1 MVSEDHLA
9 TLRRGI
15 PAWNVWRAA
24 RAARALLATVLL
36 SLTSPAPGAPADYW
50 GLIVHGGGTTRT
62 SYDKG
67 VLQVEFRHSRHP
79 AGGPLDYEKQVP
91 RGQAAWPD
99 RPMSPQEPSVLRQ
112 RMPEAQ
118 AAKVMEHLNGG
129 GYWEFYCRNTGK
141 GYFEVSTSKLV
152 QASTRID

>member
-1 MVSEDHLA
+1 MTSVSGVLIAVGLLFLA
-9 TLRRGI
+9 G
-15 PAWNVWRAA
+15 P
-24 RAARALLATVLL
+24 
-36 SLTSPAPGAPADYW
+36 SPCVAADYW
-50 GLIVHGGGTTRT
+50 GLIVHGGGTTRA

-112 RMPEAQ
+112 QMPEAQ

-129 GYWEFYCRNTGK
+129 GYSEFYCRNTGK
-141 GYFEVSTSKLV
+141 GFFDVSTSKLV
-152 QASTRID
+152 RASTRID

>member
-1 MVSEDHLA
+1 
-9 TLRRGI
+9 
-15 PAWNVWRAA
+15 
-24 RAARALLATVLL
+24 
-36 SLTSPAPGAPADYW
+36 
-50 GLIVHGGGTTRT
+50 
-62 SYDKG
+62 
-67 VLQVEFRHSRHP
+67 
-79 AGGPLDYEKQVP
+79 
-91 RGQAAWPD
+91 
-99 RPMSPQEPSVLRQ
+99 MSPQEPSVLRQ